1 MHRVKHQTQRRTWK
15 LCSVIKCGV
24 SNNHILICLIN
35 RYYNYLYTTWL
46 PRSLLHLVDRLT
58 NCEDIL
64 FNFLIA
70 HVVRHPPIRLAQR
83 RSTVSA
89 SSSEPEAHVV
99 QRLSERHFCLNQF
112 AEEFGDMTLVRSSS
126 RLDPVLYKDAVS
138 IVRKKYRHMESVL

>member
-1 MHRVKHQTQRRTWK
+1 M
-15 LCSVIKCGV
+15 
-24 SNNHILICLIN
+24 LICSGVINFPVLICAIN

-64 FNFLIA
+64 LNFLIA
-70 HVVRHPPIRLAQR
+70 HVVHHPPIRLAQR
-83 RSTVSA
+83 RSTVST
-89 SSSEPEAHVV
+89 SRNEPESHVL
-99 QRLSERHFCLNQF
+99 QRLLERHFCLNQF
-112 AEEFGDMTLVRSSS
+112 AEEFGDMVLLRSSS